1 MNTSTIK
8 QNAITLVKG
17 VATFIPNKHSDI
29 SGVIYFEQPVK
40 GGYTNI
46 YGHINGLSVGK
57 HGIHIHQYGDLTA
70 GCESA
75 GPHYNPF
82 GHKHGGPDMSIRHV
96 GDLGNIECT
105 NPFTSTFFVLKDNL
119 ISLVGPYS
127 VIGRTL
133 VIHED
138 EDDLG
143 LSNHPLSSTTGNS
156 GRRIACAIIGIASS
170 N

>member
-1 MNTSTIK
+1 M
-8 QNAITLVKG
+8 LVKA
-17 VATFIPNKHSDI
+17 VATFIPNKHSDL
-29 SGVIYFEQPVK
+29 SGVIHFEQSIE

-46 YGHINGLSVGK
+46 YGYINGLQVGK

-75 GPHYNPF
+75 GPHFNPY
-82 GHKHGGPDMSIRHV
+82 KKDHGGPEMINRHV
-96 GDLGNIECT
+96 GDLGNIECD
-105 NPFTSTFFVLKDNL
+105 NAYTSTFFSLKDKY
-119 ISLVGPYS
+119 ISLIGPYS

-143 LSNHPLSSTTGNS
+143 LTDHPLSKTTGNS
-156 GRRIACAIIGIASS
+156 GPRIGCAIIGIASS